1 MSKFPFKPHHGF
13 LTSLD
18 FFVCLFRLNILL
30 TVFASPLRGL
40 FSSIVFSTSY
50 SQVKKKSRRRQKMH
64 CSSRAFCSSCSQLFP
79 QLEQFCD
86 DVDLL
91 VLKILELEK

>member
-1 MSKFPFKPHHGF
+1 
-13 LTSLD
+13 
-18 FFVCLFRLNILL
+18 
-30 TVFASPLRGL
+30 
-40 FSSIVFSTSY
+40 
-50 SQVKKKSRRRQKMH
+50 MH